1 MLLPLSVLFLVPLL
15 TQSNQVIPLWPN
27 GAPGS
32 EARKNEPET
41 KPHPWSIAH
50 IYNPSLTVFASE
62 NPNGTAVVIAPGGGH
77 SELVV
82 GEEGEKPA
90 KFFNKL
96 GITAFVLRYRLF
108 REKDSGLTFETAAG
122 ADTDRAMRYVRSH
135 ADDWHIDPKRIGLIG
150 FSAGGENLSAAAFGP
165 GMGDPSAPDPID
177 RADARPDFAIWIYPG
192 PLGIP
197 AELPAS
203 APPAFM
209 LVASDDDHVAAILT
223 LVEKYRKAKRP
234 YEAHILSGGGHGF
247 NMGDRSKL
255 TTVNTWPDRL
265 AGWLGD
271 LGYLKH

>member
-1 MLLPLSVLFLVPLL
+1 MPLSLALLCLMPVLL
-15 TQSNQVIPLWPN
+15 QSNPVIPLWPN

-50 IYNPSLTVFASE
+50 IYNPSITVYAPE
-62 NPNGTAVVIAPGGGH
+62 NPNGTAIVIAPGGGH

-108 REKDSGLTFETAAG
+108 REKDSGLTFETAAV
-122 ADTDRAMRYVRSH
+122 ADTNRAMRYVRAH
-135 ADDWHIDPKRIGLIG
+135 ADDWKIDPKRVGLIG
-150 FSAGGENLSAAAFGP
+150 FSAGGENLSGVAFGP
-165 GMGDPSAPDPID
+165 GMGDPNAADPID
-177 RADARPDFAIWIYPG
+177 RGDALPDFAIWIYPG

-197 AELPAS
+197 EELPKS
-203 APPAFM
+203 SPPAFM
-209 LVASDDDHVAAILT
+209 LVASDDDHTSAILM
-223 LVEKYRKAKRP
+223 LINKYRAAKLP

-255 TTVNTWPDRL
+255 TAVNTWPDRL

-271 LGYLKH
+271 MGYMKH